1 MSSKR
6 GYDGIM
12 TTLPLPGLN
21 EEETDSW
28 LALIG
33 TTMWLPAAL
42 DLQLQRDAGI
52 SHFEYGVMSALV
64 RQPKQTMRMKVLAR
78 ATNSAL
84 SRLSRVIDR
93 LEKQAWV
100 ERRPDPED
108 GRVTLAV
115 LTREGRRKVAS
126 ATPGHI
132 ATVRALV
139 FDRLSPDQIREL
151 GVTLGT
157 VVEAAGPDGAC
168 ASRLT

>member
-1 MSSKR
+1 
-6 GYDGIM
+6 M
-12 TTLPLPGLN
+12 THASALPGLS
-21 EEETDSW
+21 EEETASW
-28 LALIG
+28 MALIG

-64 RQPKQTMRMKVLAR
+64 HQPKQTMRMKELAR

-84 SRLSRVIDR
+84 SRLSRVVDR
-93 LEKQAWV
+93 LAAQGWI
-100 ERRPDPED
+100 ERHPDPDD

-115 LTREGRRKVAS
+115 LTRSGRRKVAA

-139 FDRLSPDQIREL
+139 FDRMTREQTDEL
-151 GVTLGT
+151 GALLSGI
-157 VVEAAGPDGAC
+157 VEAAGPDGAC
-168 ASRLT
+168 ASRMS

>member
-1 MSSKR
+1 MKR
-6 GYDGIM
+6 AAA
-12 TTLPLPGLN
+12 LPGLN
-21 EEETDSW
+21 TEETESW
-28 LALIG
+28 MALIS

-42 DLQLQRDAGI
+42 DLQLQRDSKI

-64 RQPKQTMRMKVLAR
+64 HQPKQAMRIKELAR

-93 LEKQAWV
+93 LTAQGWM
-100 ERRPDPED
+100 ERHPDPDD

-115 LTREGRRKVAS
+115 LTKEGRKKVAS

-139 FDRLSPDQIREL
+139 FDRMTPEQTREL
-151 GVTLGT
+151 GALLTP
-157 VVEAAGPDGAC
+157 VVDAAGPDGAC

>member
-1 MSSKR
+1 MNPSA
-6 GYDGIM
+6 
-12 TTLPLPGLN
+12 LPGLSQ
-21 EEETDSW
+21 EETESW

-42 DLQLQRDAGI
+42 DLQLQRDEGI

-64 RQPKQTMRMKVLAR
+64 RSPGQAMRMKELAR

-93 LEKQAWV
+93 LGDHGWV
-100 ERRPDPED
+100 ERRPDPAD

-115 LTREGRRKVAS
+115 LTRDGRRKVAS

-139 FDRLSPDQIREL
+139 FDRISPAQVAQLQETLS
-151 GVTLGT
+151 

-168 ASRLT
+168 ASRLS

>member
-1 MSSKR
+1 MNPSA
-6 GYDGIM
+6 
-12 TTLPLPGLN
+12 LPGLN
-21 EEETDSW
+21 QEETEAW
-28 LALIG
+28 LALVG

-64 RQPKQTMRMKVLAR
+64 RQPGQTMRMKELAR

-93 LEKQAWV
+93 LEGHGWV

-115 LTREGRRKVAS
+115 LTKDGRRKVAS

-132 ATVRALV
+132 AMVRSLV
-139 FDRLSPDQIREL
+139 FDQMSAEQVGQLAEIA
-151 GVTLGT
+151 TI
-157 VVEAAGPDGAC
+157 VVQAAGPDGAC
-168 ASRLT
+168 ASRLS